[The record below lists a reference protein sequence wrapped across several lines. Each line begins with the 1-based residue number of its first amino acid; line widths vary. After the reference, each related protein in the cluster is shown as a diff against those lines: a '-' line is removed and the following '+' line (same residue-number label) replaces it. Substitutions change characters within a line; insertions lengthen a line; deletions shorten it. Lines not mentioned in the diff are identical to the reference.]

1 MKNSSDQNVP
11 KFNFFVVPV
20 PFLSLFRSMASNTNI
35 LWIDCE
41 MTGLNP
47 YLRPADLPEG
57 EVFLSDRIL
66 EVRTTTSGVEM

>member
-1 MKNSSDQNVP
+1 
-11 KFNFFVVPV
+11 
-20 PFLSLFRSMASNTNI
+20 MASNTNI